1 MPYAMFFQHFP
12 EIAERE
18 TRTVTLLQKSSGLA
32 PGDYSLLEMFCDEA
46 GCDCRRVMFH
56 VVSSHTKDVEA
67 VVAVVAYGWES
78 RDFYAKWMHDEDP
91 DVIDELQGPILNL
104 ASPQSKLAPAIL
116 ELIETVVL
124 RDGAYIERVKRHYA
138 LFRERVEGK
147 RLSAKKAIRRRKK
160 KPRARRRTR

>member
-12 EIAERE
+12 EIADRE
-18 TRTVTLLQKSSGLA
+18 TRAVMLLQKSSGLA

-46 GCDCRRVMFH
+46 DCDCRRVMFC

-67 VVAVVAYGWES
+67 VVGYGWES
-78 RDFYAKWMHDEDP
+78 RDFYAKWMHDDDP
-91 DVIDELQGPILNL
+91 DVIDELRGPILNL

-124 RDGAYIERVKRHYA
+124 QDQAYIERVKRHYV
-138 LFRERVEGK
+138 LFRERIDGK
-147 RLSAKKAIRRRKK
+147 RPSAKKATKRRKK
-160 KPRARRRTR
+160 KRQTRRRTR